1 MSCLQANTTI
11 TIPKEHHRWILGKAG
26 TRLKELEKETATRIQ
41 VPSIGDN
48 SDKITIQGT
57 KDSIDK
63 AVHEIMVI
71 NDEQVNVYIF
81 NCYLNPINIQ
91 VF

>member
-11 TIPKEHHRWILGKAG
+11 YIPKEHHRWILGKSG

-48 SDKITIQGT
+48 SDKIVIQGT

-71 NDEQVNVYIF
+71 NDEQVNLYIF
-81 NCYLNPINIQ
+81 NCYLNSINIQ